1 MPFDFAK
8 LKNYPYVAYT
18 DGNGGNL
25 NWTPWSSVVNP
36 DKLIRVQ
43 SIASRISLVASTN
56 AFSLVFPHSRAYNE
70 ANGVVTVPLP
80 FDPLILGYIYSRDR
94 GLGETGEAYVR
105 HLKERIREHFGEES
119 P

>member
-1 MPFDFAK
+1 M
-8 LKNYPYVAYT
+8 
-18 DGNGGNL
+18 
-25 NWTPWSSVVNP
+25 
-36 DKLIRVQ
+36 
-43 SIASRISLVASTN
+43 ASTN